1 MVRVF
6 RWPDR
11 RRSRLRH
18 LALRPDREPTGYS
31 TVMKISPAPNNY
43 PSGTRPVAVG
53 AGVQFATDPCRA
65 SWDEGYT
72 GLGSGLTQNGNGT
85 SPERVGGIRS
95 MGVPSGAK
103 TGDGS
108 NTAAPKRAA
117 ETIRATRMRE
127 GSISPALPPISAGP
141 GRSRGYRDEG
151 WGLLIPIRL

>member
-1 MVRVF
+1 M
-6 RWPDR
+6 
-11 RRSRLRH
+11 RLS
-18 LALRPDREPTGYS
+18 L
-31 TVMKISPAPNNY
+31 APNNY
-43 PSGTRPVAVG
+43 PSGTRPVAAAG
-53 AGVQFATDPCRA
+53 AGVKFATDPCRA

-95 MGVPSGAK
+95 MGVPSGAQ

-141 GRSRGYRDEG
+141 GRSRGSRGEG
-151 WGLLIPIRL
+151 WGLLILSI